1 MDSLRK
7 HQQNMKSMI
16 SDVSQQLGPRK
27 GIEAVKSRD
36 ELMKVAEFNEEINP
50 IDGSGRVNKDVGKI
64 IKKTYQK
71 RDGEIITKYFYV
83 SQKNPDFKIVLCGVS
98 DNLPHLINNPNGL
111 VSILWTGMGRPGGSK
126 PNDPCTSPIEL
137 QMKEHIQPEKEE
149 VDDWWNNEITDE
161 ELDEMTGAGSAGAF
175 VAPMGWNN
183 DTGMSKPKNEQDL
196 EEMTGSD
203 SSGAYSQPAIWAK
216 NKKNWRAVSDPNFP
230 KYGGPGAKYVRV
242 KEKCRKFPYCNQGDI
257 NALEFY
263 EDKQL
268 QETIKKVAK
277 QTNKS
282 EKYLKNIIL
291 QEMESRFQKDMKK
304 YREGKMKPYKKNKNK
319 KYTKKEIDE
328 MIRRGF
334 YHSPIKSLVGNVKMN
349 KPIGQIYSMKG
360 NKPKYE

>member
-1 MDSLRK
+1 MDALRK

-16 SDVSQQLGPRK
+16 NDVSQQLGPRK

-36 ELMKVAEFNEEINP
+36 ELMKVAEIGEEIN
-50 IDGSGRVNKDVGKI
+50 KDKEMDEV
-64 IKKTYQK
+64 
-71 RDGEIITKYFYV
+71 
-83 SQKNPDFKIVLCGVS
+83 
-98 DNLPHLINNPNGL
+98 
-111 VSILWTGMGRPGGSK
+111 
-126 PNDPCTSPIEL
+126 TS
-137 QMKEHIQPEKEE
+137 
-149 VDDWWNNEITDE
+149 
-161 ELDEMTGAGSAGAF
+161 AGSAGAF

-183 DTGMSKPKNEQDL
+183 DTRMSKPQNEEEL
-196 EEMTGSD
+196 EEMTGSA

-216 NKKNWRAVSDPNFP
+216 NRKNWRAVSDPNFP
-230 KYGGPGAKYVRV
+230 RYGGPGAKYVRV

-291 QEMESRFQKDMKK
+291 QEMESMFQKDMKK
-304 YREGKMKPYKKNKNK
+304 YIKGKMKPYKKNNNK

-328 MIRRGF
+328 MIKRGF
-334 YHSPIKSLVGNVKMN
+334 YHSPITSLVGNVKMN

>member
-1 MDSLRK
+1 MDALRK

-16 SDVSQQLGPRK
+16 NDVSQQLGPRK
-27 GIEAVKSRD
+27 GIEAVKGRE
-36 ELMKVAEFNEEINP
+36 ELMKVA
-50 IDGSGRVNKDVGKI
+50 D
-64 IKKTYQK
+64 T
-71 RDGEIITKYFYV
+71 
-83 SQKNPDFKIVLCGVS
+83 
-98 DNLPHLINNPNGL
+98 
-111 VSILWTGMGRPGGSK
+111 
-126 PNDPCTSPIEL
+126 
-137 QMKEHIQPEKEE
+137 QMKEEE
-149 VDDWWNNEITDE
+149 EI
-161 ELDEMTGAGSAGAF
+161 DEMTGASSAGAF
-175 VAPMGWNN
+175 AAPMGWNN
-183 DTGMSKPKNEQDL
+183 DTGMSKPQNEEEL
-196 EEMTGSD
+196 EEMTGSA

-216 NKKNWRAVSDPNFP
+216 NRKNWRAVSDPNFP
-230 KYGGPGAKYVRV
+230 RYGGPGAKYVRV

-291 QEMESRFQKDMKK
+291 QEMESMFQKDMKK
-304 YREGKMKPYKKNKNK
+304 YIKGKMKPYKKNNNK

-328 MIRRGF
+328 MIKRGF
-334 YHSPIKSLVGNVKMN
+334 YHSPITSLVGNVKMN